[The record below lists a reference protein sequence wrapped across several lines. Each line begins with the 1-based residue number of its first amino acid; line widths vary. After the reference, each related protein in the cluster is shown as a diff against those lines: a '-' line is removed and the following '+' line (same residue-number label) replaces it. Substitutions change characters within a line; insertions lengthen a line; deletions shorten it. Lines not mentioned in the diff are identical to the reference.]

1 MPNLFKGIVKL
12 TEEQYL
18 DLKASG
24 TIDENTLYVTSFQDI
39 LTSPITQIRIV
50 SALPTAGNPTIC
62 YWVER
67 TDNGY
72 DQYVWINEEFHFI
85 GSTQIVLSDYV
96 RKDEISNYIPVQE
109 VSVMSLEDTEKPT
122 YELSEINCENSDL
135 NLGSNTTVDKRVV
148 SITRNVN
155 NIVHQAL
162 VSIYD
167 DGSVRISHRNKNI
180 NSNADDGYIE
190 IGSGKFNYNGNNV
203 ITTNNGYTKEEID
216 AKIEELKALINGQ

>member
-1 MPNLFKGIVKL
+1 MENLFKGIVKL

-18 DLKASG
+18 DMKANG
-24 TIDENTLYVTSFQDI
+24 GIDENTLYVTNFQEI

-67 TDNGY
+67 SDNGY

-85 GSTQIVLSDYV
+85 GSTQIVLDDYV
-96 RKDEISNYIPVQE
+96 RKDEIANYIPAQQTTTWSMRSE
-109 VSVMSLEDTEKPT
+109 EKES
-122 YELSEINCENSDL
+122 YELNEIDCENSDL
-135 NLGSNTTVDKRVV
+135 DLGSNTSVEARHV

-155 NIVHQAL
+155 NIAHQAL
-162 VSIYD
+162 ITIYD
-167 DGSVRISHRNKNI
+167 DGSVRISHRNKNVSAT
-180 NSNADDGYIE
+180 NDDAYIDL
-190 IGSGKFNYNGNNV
+190 GPNKLKFGVND
-203 ITTNNGYTKEEID
+203 ILTTNNGYTKEEID